1 MSTIVEL
8 RSIIRLARREDEIN
22 QTLRMGLRM
31 RLMTSVLIIVAAMIA
46 GPARAEFVTGNQLYE
61 KCNSNAPED
70 KFWCLGFVT
79 GSLITLPQGPKEIVC
94 QGRMSLPVSFMM

>member
-1 MSTIVEL
+1 
-8 RSIIRLARREDEIN
+8 
-22 QTLRMGLRM
+22 M
-31 RLMTSVLIIVAAMIA
+31 RLTGSVLMIVAAMIA

-79 GSLITLPQGPKEIVC
+79 GVADTLPQGPRELYVL
-94 QGRMSLPVSFMM
+94 GRMSLPVSFTM